1 MGKSEAELRREQRR
15 KELEEKR
22 QRLKAMKSRKKEPA
36 AAAPVAEEKDDLDKI
51 KSMSSVD
58 ALLGALTSDIP
69 PAAAPAPDIAEKK
82 PEAEEAT
89 PGESEPQKKS
99 APLVYQEKVVEHSVM
114 PKSILTY
121 SKGVQTETQDIGL
134 QAGGEEAPPPEAAR
148 EEPASEAAAPAQAE
162 VAVEQ
167 VAEAQLSED
176 EIAHMVQSQELAEFL
191 SQATRVAERAL
202 FIGSKYDILV
212 DYAAREGREGELVG
226 DGQLPLLT
234 KLYDDR
240 WSKNRA
246 LNSLSWSHKYN
257 ELVLGA
263 YSTNVAGS
271 HDADGVVLAWTV
283 QNLLDRP
290 EFVFTCQSQV
300 LTAQFSPFHPT
311 IIVGG
316 TYSGQLVLWDSR
328 AKTTP
333 VQRSPLSSL
342 GHTHPIYCLDV
353 VGTQNAHN
361 LVSISTD
368 GTMCAWSMDNLTQ
381 PLEQIQLES
390 KLLVQKSTAPVAAT
404 ALSFP
409 EGQVNQF
416 FIGSEEGVL
425 FQGQRHGSNQG
436 VTQRFQGHQAPITGL
451 SLHSGAGAV
460 DLSDLVLTS
469 SLDWTCKLWSRKN
482 PAAFLHSFQDGSDA
496 VYDCQWS
503 PVHPGVFGSVD
514 GTGGLS
520 VWNLAADTEVP
531 VVKEQVCNKALN
543 KLGFSA
549 DGKRIACGD
558 SQGTIYIYD
567 STEFANTTPSDW
579 TAVERSVA
587 DLAADV
593 QYNDAAA
600 VER

>member
-1 MGKSEAELRREQRR
+1 MGKSEAELRREQRK

-22 QRLKAMKSRKKEPA
+22 KRLQAMKQRKKEPVA
-36 AAAPVAEEKDDLDKI
+36 AASPVAEEKEDSLDKI

-69 PAAAPAPDIAEKK
+69 PAAAPAPDIAEKQ
-82 PEAEEAT
+82 PEPAAEAA
-89 PGESEPQKKS
+89 PAAKKS

-114 PKSILTY
+114 PKLVLTY
-121 SKGVQTETQDIGL
+121 SKGVQTETYDIGL
-134 QAGGEEAPPPEAAR
+134 QVGGEVDEAPSPAAQEAPRA
-148 EEPASEAAAPAQAE
+148 EAPA
-162 VAVEQ
+162 
-167 VAEAQLSED
+167 AEAETEVQEEEEAMLSED

-191 SQATRVAERAL
+191 TQATRVAERAL

-246 LNSLSWSHKYN
+246 LNSLSWSPKYN
-257 ELVLGA
+257 ELLLGA
-263 YSTNVAGS
+263 YSSNVAGS

-316 TYSGQLVLWDSR
+316 TYSGQVVLWDSR
-328 AKTTP
+328 AKSTP

-368 GTMCAWSMDNLTQ
+368 GTLCAWSMDNLTQ
-381 PLEQIQLES
+381 PLEQIPLES

-404 ALSFP
+404 AVSFP

-436 VTQRFQGHQAPITGL
+436 VTERFQGHKAPVTGL
-451 SLHSGAGAV
+451 SLHPSGGQT
-460 DLSDLVLTS
+460 DLSDLILTS

-482 PAAFLHSFQDGSDA
+482 PSTFLCSFQDGSDA
-496 VYDCQWS
+496 VYDCKWS
-503 PVHPGVFGSVD
+503 PAHPGVFGTVD
-514 GTGGLS
+514 GTGGLN
-520 VWNLAADTEVP
+520 VWNIGAETEVP
-531 VVKEQVCNKALN
+531 VVREQVGNRALN
-543 KLGFSA
+543 KLSFSN

-558 SQGTIYIYD
+558 SAGSIYIYD
-567 STEFANTTPSDW
+567 SSEFAAATPADCA
-579 TAVERSVA
+579 AVERSVA
-587 DLAADV
+587 DMVADATFDEV
-593 QYNDAAA
+593 MAPL
-600 VER
+600 ER